1 MSSLEKIGLSRQ
13 AFSISQKITEVDEWM
28 HSQQQDRVKEVHPEL
43 SFLELNKRVAL
54 MHGKKKKTGF
64 DQRRELL
71 NTAGFDTLIGSSLQ
85 QRPAGVGLDD
95 APDACVACWTA
106 ERILSGFG
114 VCVPESPTRDHKHLR
129 VEIWR

>member
-1 MSSLEKIGLSRQ
+1 
-13 AFSISQKITEVDEWM
+13 M

-54 MHGKKKKTGF
+54 MHGKKEKTGF

-114 VCVPESPTRDHKHLR
+114 VCVPESPTRDRKHLR